1 MKTKRM
7 ILKER
12 GTRLMARAF
21 RELEVPRHVCRGCAL
36 AVLRHGS
43 ARRAM
48 LQGLLLAV
56 PERERRRLNT
66 A

>member
-1 MKTKRM
+1 MKTRRM

-12 GTRLMARAF
+12 GLRLMTRAF

-48 LQGLLLAV
+48 LEGLLLAV
-56 PERERRRLNT
+56 PERERRRLVT
-66 A
+66 